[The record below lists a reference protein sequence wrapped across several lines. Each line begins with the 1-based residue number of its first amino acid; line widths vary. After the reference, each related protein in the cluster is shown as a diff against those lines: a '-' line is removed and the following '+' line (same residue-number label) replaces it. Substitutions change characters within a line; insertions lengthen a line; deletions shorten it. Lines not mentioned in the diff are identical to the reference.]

1 VDLGKPQRTIV
12 VEPVEEPVPGGG
24 AQTAAAPDLIEPVA
38 GWRLWTVVRRRDGL
52 CLSSVARD
60 ALWPAGRSLEA
71 CCQLHGH
78 AAPHGGC
85 ACGIHALRR
94 PGELFR
100 CLGWIVAPPTPY
112 VVGLVDL
119 WGRVVECERGWR
131 AERAYPRSLAVV
143 ASGRDERA
151 VREVAAGLA
160 AYGCALEIV
169 HGGVPAVLA
178 GLDRGAER
186 VAAPALRSAR

>member
-12 VEPVEEPVPGGG
+12 VEPIEEPAPAGG
-24 AQTAAAPDLIEPVA
+24 AQAAASAPDLIEPVA
-38 GWRLWTVVRRRDGL
+38 GWRLWSVLRRRDGL

-60 ALWPAGRSLEA
+60 ALWPAGQGLEA
-71 CCQLHGH
+71 RCRLHGH
-78 AAPHGGC
+78 AAPQAGC

-100 CLGWIVAPPTPY
+100 CLGGLVSPPTPY
-112 VVGLVDL
+112 VVGRVAL

-131 AERAYPRSLAVV
+131 AEWAYPLSLAVV

-151 VREVAAGLA
+151 VDEVAAGLA
-160 AYGCALEIV
+160 VYGCALDV
-169 HGGVPAVLA
+169 VRGGVPAVLE
-178 GLDRGAER
+178 GLER
-186 VAAPALRSAR
+186 SVERAAPLLRRAR